1 MMNDDDIEKQL
12 IVNSDDYSKD
22 RARKIASRLIKFG
35 KISKTGDII
44 LIGTSL
50 SPDDK
55 IRLSLVLRFI
65 AHIFNDQIP
74 ETITL
79 KELTG
84 VLSERMEAVGSRLS
98 QIIKNENFAK
108 KIMKGEYIVHNFMI
122 DRFLINLE
130 DKDNDIPLTHHGR
143 KRKSKKSG
151 TSTNKT
157 VTGVGK
163 DILEL
168 LIKSGFFKEPKTIKE
183 VCDKLKQETKYYD
196 VRVVDA
202 TIRKTFVASQ
212 RILRRLP
219 AERKGKARW
228 VYVNAK

>member
-1 MMNDDDIEKQL
+1 MTNDNDIEKLL
-12 IVNSDDYSKD
+12 IVDSDDYSKD
-22 RARKIASRLIKFG
+22 KAREIAARVIKFA

-44 LIGTSL
+44 LIDTSL

-55 IRLSLVLRFI
+55 IRLALVLRFI
-65 AHIFNDQIP
+65 AHIFNNEIP

-79 KELTG
+79 KELTV

-108 KIMKGEYIVHNFMI
+108 KVKKGEYLVHNFTI
-122 DRFLINLE
+122 DRFLTNLE
-130 DKDNDIPLTHHGR
+130 NKDANTSPTRQGNR
-143 KRKSKKSG
+143 KKSRKSSAVTK
-151 TSTNKT
+151 KT

-163 DILEL
+163 EILEL
-168 LIKSGFFKEPKTIKE
+168 LVNNDFFKTPRTIKE

-202 TIRKTFVASQ
+202 TIRKTFVANQ

-219 AERKGKARW
+219 AEGKSKARW

>member
-1 MMNDDDIEKQL
+1 MNEDDIEKQL
-12 IVNSDDYSKD
+12 IVDSDDYSKEQ
-22 RARKIASRLIKFG
+22 ARKIASRLIKFA

-44 LIGTSL
+44 LIDTSL

-65 AHIFNDQIP
+65 AHIFNDGIP

-79 KELTG
+79 KELTV

-98 QIIKNENFAK
+98 QIIRNENFVRK
-108 KIMKGEYIVHNFMI
+108 VKKGEYIVHNFMI
-122 DRFLINLE
+122 DRFLTNLE
-130 DKDNDIPLTHHGR
+130 NKDNDIASTHTR
-143 KRKSKKSG
+143 SKRKSKKSS

-168 LIKSGFFKEPKTIKE
+168 LIKNDFFKEPKTVKD
-183 VCDKLKQETKYYD
+183 VCDKLKLETKYYD